1 MQLIESTLKLGSKMT
16 TVDLDKNEVVEPP
29 VIMLGSNPAKA
40 KCMAALDEWHEI
52 THEHPLNRS
61 ARLTD
66 NAAVEVSYFD
76 GALHLSDV
84 AAIGVPRSGGG
95 TQALQMLCDL
105 ADKHGVK
112 ITLTAKAYTENHMST
127 RQLKKWYERFG
138 FHEDEDSF
146 GDEYDGYDML
156 RYPR

>member
-1 MQLIESTLKLGSKMT
+1 MRDFIKL
-16 TVDLDKNEVVEPP
+16 VEGIHDDG
-29 VIMLGSNPAKA
+29 VIRIGSNPAKE
-40 KCMAALDEWHEI
+40 KVMAAIEEWNSL

-66 NAAVEVSYFD
+66 GASVEVSYFD

-84 AAIGVPRSGGG
+84 MAIGVPRKGGG
-95 TQALQMLCDL
+95 TQAVKLLCDL

-112 ITLTAKAYTENHMST
+112 ITLTAKAYTDGHMST
-127 RQLKKWYERFG
+127 DQLKSWYERFG
-138 FHEDEDSF
+138 FQEEEDSF
-146 GDEYDGYDML
+146 GDEEEGYDMV